1 MGGNVKYACMD
12 NSVTLSYKE
21 TQHSQSAILQQN
33 FFKKM
38 QVLIKINLKK
48 IKKKGSHF
56 INNTDI
62 QKA

>member
-38 QVLIKINLKK
+38 QVIIQTLKK
-48 IKKKGSHF
+48 TIRREV
-56 INNTDI
+56 IL
-62 QKA
+62 